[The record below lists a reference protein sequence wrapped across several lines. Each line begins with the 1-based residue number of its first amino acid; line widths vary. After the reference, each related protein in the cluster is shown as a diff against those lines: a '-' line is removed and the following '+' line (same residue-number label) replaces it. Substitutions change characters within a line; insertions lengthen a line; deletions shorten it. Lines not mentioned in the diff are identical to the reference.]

1 MVPKIKAKHLL
12 ILAAALLGLSGCVA
26 YPADP
31 YYSYSGGYYGG
42 GYYPYYYGPPVT
54 GTVIFGGGPH
64 YYHHRHWR

>member
-42 GYYPYYYGPPVT
+42 GY
-54 GTVIFGGGPH
+54 
-64 YYHHRHWR
+64 